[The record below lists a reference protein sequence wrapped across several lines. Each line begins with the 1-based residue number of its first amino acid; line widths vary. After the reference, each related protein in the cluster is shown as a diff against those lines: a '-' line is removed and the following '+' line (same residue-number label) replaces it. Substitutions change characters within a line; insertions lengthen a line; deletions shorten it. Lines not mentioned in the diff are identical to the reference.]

1 MLRLLSDSGIFFSD
15 FIPACIILS
24 ALFADPSTIMLKL
37 LCASSCRARGRGGK
51 GGQGG
56 RDGSAAGGEAPG
68 VQEFKERT
76 PGHSLSFILKSTLI
90 SDVYF
95 SCSGSHRSA
104 TTTKSPTA
112 T

>member
-1 MLRLLSDSGIFFSD
+1 M
-15 FIPACIILS
+15 
-24 ALFADPSTIMLKL
+24 
-37 LCASSCRARGRGGK
+37 RARVGQRSDGDGHGGGGK

-56 RDGSAAGGEAPG
+56 RDGSAAGGAAPG
-68 VQEFKERT
+68 VQEVKEHT
-76 PGHSLSFILKSTLI
+76 PGDNLSFILESTLI

-95 SCSGSHRSA
+95 SCSGSNRSA